1 MMINRGILTKINSVQ
16 NTQKITRAMQMVSVA
31 KMRKTQEHI
40 YMARPYAEKVRTV
53 MAHLSLS
60 HTDIALPLLKI
71 HPTLSRIGIILITTD
86 KGLCGGLNINLI
98 KQLFHKIRECNAS
111 NIAVDTCCLGLKGL
125 MACKKAKI
133 NVIASAVEL
142 GDTPKMNLLIGPVT
156 HMLQQYE
163 KNELDV
169 IYLLYSRFVNAMKQ
183 IPTLEQIIPLTRA
196 HMKITEGHSFDYLY
210 EPDSLTV
217 LQFLLRRYIESIIY
231 QAVAE
236 NMASEQAAR
245 MVAMKAAT
253 DNAEQIL
260 KDLRLTYN
268 KSRQASI
275 TTELSEIM
283 AGAAAV

>member
-1 MMINRGILTKINSVQ
+1 MINRGILTKINSVQ
-16 NTQKITRAMQMVSVA
+16 NTQKITRVMQMVSVA
-31 KMRKTQEHI
+31 KMRKTQEHM

-60 HTDIALPLLKI
+60 HTDVVLPLLKI
-71 HPTLSRIGIILITTD
+71 HPTFSRIGIILITTD
-86 KGLCGGLNINLI
+86 KGLCGGLNIHLI
-98 KQLFHKIRECNAS
+98 KQLFHKVRECNAS
-111 NIAVDTCCLGLKGL
+111 NIAVDVCCLGLKGL
-125 MACKKAKI
+125 IACKKAKI
-133 NVIASAVEL
+133 NVIASAVKL
-142 GDTPKMNLLIGPVT
+142 GDTPKMDLLIGPVT

-163 KNELDV
+163 KNELDT
-169 IYLLYSRFVNAMKQ
+169 IYLLYSRFVNAIKQ
-183 IPTLEQIIPLTRA
+183 IPTLEQIIPLSRA
-196 HMKITEGHSFDYLY
+196 HMKITEGRNFDYLY
-210 EPDSLTV
+210 EPDVLTV

-253 DNAEQIL
+253 DNADEIL

>member
-1 MMINRGILTKINSVQ
+1 MINRGILTKINSVQ
-16 NTQKITRAMQMVSVA
+16 NTQKITRVMQMVSVA
-31 KMRKTQEHI
+31 KMRKTQEHM

-53 MAHLSLS
+53 MAHLALS

-71 HPTLSRIGIILITTD
+71 HPTFSRVGIILITTD

-98 KQLFHKIRECNAS
+98 KQLFHKVHECNAS
-111 NIAVDTCCLGLKGL
+111 NIAVDVCCLGLKGL

-142 GDTPKMNLLIGPVT
+142 GDTPQMDLLIGPVT

-163 KNELDV
+163 KNELDA
-169 IYLLYSRFVNAMKQ
+169 IYLLYSRFVNAIEQ
-183 IPTLEQIIPLTRA
+183 SPTLEQIIPLSRTY
-196 HMKITEGHSFDYLY
+196 MKITQGYNFDYLY
-210 EPDSLTV
+210 EPDVFTV

-253 DNAEQIL
+253 DNADEIL